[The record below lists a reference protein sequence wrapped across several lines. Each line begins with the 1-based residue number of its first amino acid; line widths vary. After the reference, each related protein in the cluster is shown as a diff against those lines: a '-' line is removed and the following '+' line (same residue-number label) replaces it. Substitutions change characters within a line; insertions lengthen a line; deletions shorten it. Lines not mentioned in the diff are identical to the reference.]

1 MKYKVAIVQ
10 LNLKQCLSEQS
21 FYNYIENEVFK
32 KLDQKID
39 LIVFPEYI
47 NACLL
52 FSKKQQNFQKS
63 SIRNTI
69 EIIFDKLISL
79 LDLSF
84 IFRILNINNQKSIII
99 STFSQLAK
107 KYNVYIS
114 TGSYAQILNNKY
126 YSSFSLIDPNGNVLQ
141 ECHKHKLLGIEK
153 AIKIQ
158 TQNYPV
164 CVETDMGNIGM
175 CICYDMN
182 EESYIKSIVDLGA
195 DFILCPSNGIR
206 PFPNYPFDKVKER
219 PQVEISK
226 KYGVYIF
233 RPYCAGWLF
242 PFFYFQGH
250 SHATDKNGNTLLEA
264 KTQNKT
270 EIMIAE
276 ISI

>member
-10 LNLKQCLSEQS
+10 LNLKQCLNEQS
-21 FYNYIENEVFK
+21 FYSYIENEVFK

-52 FSKKQQNFQKS
+52 FSKKQQTFQKS
-63 SIRNTI
+63 SIRNII

-84 IFRILNINNQKSIII
+84 IFRILNINNQKNIII

-114 TGSYAQILNNKY
+114 TGSYAQLLNKKY
-126 YSSFSLIDPNGNVLQ
+126 YSSFSLIGPNGNVLQ

-182 EESYIKSIVDLGA
+182 EESYMKSIVDLGA
-195 DFILCPSNGIR
+195 DYLLCPSNGIR